1 MSQANPAN
9 SVRFFAV
16 VAQPNVGL
24 PARVLDQFAKRDL
37 LPERFLSRVVDD
49 ALLIDV
55 ECRGL
60 DDVVASHVRD
70 VLQSFVCVE
79 RVDLDTYRRSLAA

>member
-1 MSQANPAN
+1 MTPSSSAD

-16 VAQPNVGL
+16 VAQPDVGL

-37 LPERFLSRVVDD
+37 LPERFLARLVDGS
-49 ALLIDV
+49 LLIDV
-55 ECRGL
+55 ECAGL
-60 DDVVASHVRD
+60 DDVVAAHVRD
-70 VLQSFVCVE
+70 VLSSLVRVE